1 MPLTHLQRATLM
13 LYRAYHANAP
23 TVGGILRRLTKRYLI
38 MLIVVV
44 ATLTVVTLTGSFSDA
59 LPWAGLL
66 IGLVSGAA
74 ARDLG
79 YARIAVRVW
88 PVLNQVLDWQKI
100 DALLAATSKGDT
112 LPP

>member
-1 MPLTHLQRATLM
+1 MQLTHLQRATLM
-13 LYRAYHANAP
+13 LYQAYHANAP
-23 TVGGILRRLTKRYLI
+23 TVGGILRRLMKLYLI

-74 ARDLG
+74 LRDLG
-79 YARIAVRVW
+79 HVRIAVRVW
-88 PVLNQVLDWQKI
+88 PVLSQVLDWQKI
-100 DALLAATSKGDT
+100 DVLLTTPDNGDKRSA
-112 LPP
+112 